1 MNTTSKLADKFKIM
15 PMMKFNLFHILLV
28 LSYWSI
34 FPSCYQTKE
43 HNRLQEGDLLFQ
55 NLNCGEL
62 CDAIESVTHGVD
74 GKDFSHCA
82 MVVKINDSL
91 KVVEA
96 IGDKVQA
103 NSLEAFFAR
112 SGDTSSL
119 TNITVGRVKNNFE
132 AFILK
137 ATEFAKKQIG
147 QPYDDDFLMDNG
159 KWYCSELL
167 YQSFKEANNNQNFFE
182 LEPMTFKDPK
192 TNQFFP
198 AWIEYY
204 KQSNTNI
211 PEGKLGIN
219 PGLISR
225 SKNIQIID
233 VNNYKQ

>member
-1 MNTTSKLADKFKIM
+1 MNTTKLADKVKIM
-15 PMMKFNLFHILLV
+15 PMRKLKPINILLYF
-28 LSYWSI
+28 SCCAI
-34 FPSCYQTKE
+34 FASCSQSTKY
-43 HNRLQEGDLLFQ
+43 NGLQEGDLLFQ
-55 NLNCGEL
+55 NLNCGKL
-62 CDAIESVTHGVD
+62 CDAIETVTQGVD

-82 MVVKINDSL
+82 MVIKINDSL

-112 SGDTSSL
+112 SGDTSSM
-119 TNITVGRVKNNFE
+119 TNITVGRVKDNFE
-132 AFILK
+132 TFIQK
-137 ATEFAKKQIG
+137 ATDFAKKQIG

-167 YQSFKEANNNQNFFE
+167 YQSFKDANNQADFFE

-192 TNQFFP
+192 TNEFFP

-204 KQSNTNI
+204 KRINTNI
-211 PEGKLGIN
+211 PEGKPGIN

-225 SKNIQIID
+225 SNKIQIID
-233 VNNYKQ
+233 VNIFK